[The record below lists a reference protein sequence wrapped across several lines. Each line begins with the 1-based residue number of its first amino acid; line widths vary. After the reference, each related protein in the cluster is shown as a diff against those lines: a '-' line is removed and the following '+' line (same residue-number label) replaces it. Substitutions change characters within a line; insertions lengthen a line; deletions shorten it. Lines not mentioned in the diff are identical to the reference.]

1 MHPVS
6 LAGGPQPDVVLGF
19 PLDPA
24 IKAVPDGDLRLDPRD
39 RLNQI
44 CDISDWRIGPVLD
57 KIRELNE
64 PPRIHRKAWELAKCI
79 IGLERLGVVREDA
92 LGLSVGAG
100 AETAIFYLAN
110 KVGRMVATDLYESE
124 TDHWESEADH
134 WGWGSDFLRNPEKY
148 AAIPYREDHL
158 EVLNM
163 SGLDLKFEGNTF
175 DFAYTLSS
183 IEHFGGHE
191 AARQSVREMARVVK
205 PSGIVCVVTE
215 LQLDTGQPAGDPFT
229 PADLQDY
236 IIRGSGLELVEPT
249 IDLRIS
255 ESLLTHPVR
264 HLIEP
269 DSVSPHIVL
278 TGWGGIPAVWT
289 SIILFFT
296 KPK

>member
-1 MHPVS
+1 MHPAS
-6 LAGGPQPDVVLGF
+6 EPGGPQSTIVLGF

-24 IKAVPDGDLRLDPRD
+24 IKAVPDGELRLDPRD

-64 PPRIHRKAWELAKCI
+64 PPRVHRKAWELAKCLL
-79 IGLERLGVVREDA
+79 GLESLGVVREDA
-92 LGLSVGAG
+92 QGVSVGAG
-100 AETAIFYLAN
+100 AESALFYLAN
-110 KVGRMVATDLYESE
+110 KVRRMVATDLYESE
-124 TDHWESEADH
+124 KEQWESEADH
-134 WGWGSDFLRNPEKY
+134 WGWGSDFLRNPARY

-163 SGLDLKFEGNTF
+163 SGLDLRFDDNVF

-205 PSGIVCVVTE
+205 PGGIVCVVTE
-215 LQLDTGQPAGDPFT
+215 LQLDTGPKAGDPFT
-229 PADLQDY
+229 CADLREY
-236 IIRGSGLELVEPT
+236 IIEGNGLDLVEPE

-255 ESLLTHPVR
+255 ESLLAHPVR
-264 HLIEP
+264 HLVEP

-278 TGWGGIPAVWT
+278 TGWSGIPAVWT

-296 KPK
+296 KR